1 MLTVLYFSVFPW
13 TPATT
18 PNRSGHR
25 LGPSGA
31 EWSPTSPGIGTT
43 ITLFATTEKVKA
55 LFRFISCFV
64 CSSMYYHRLVVI
76 DGVTRLDQ
84 LPFALAF
91 NEP

>member
-1 MLTVLYFSVFPW
+1 MDTGHYTQQVWASTGSIGCGMVTYK
-13 TPATT
+13 
-18 PNRSGHR
+18 SGDWNNNYIVCNY
-25 LGPSGA
+25 GEGES
-31 EWSPTSPGIGTT
+31 
-43 ITLFATTEKVKA
+43 
-55 LFRFISCFV
+55 FISCFV